1 MAQKYKVKVTVHYV
15 CELEVSD
22 ENWNVEALKAA
33 EGKLLMDSNTP
44 TEGAEADVIS
54 SMMAL
59 CTEEDNKDWG
69 CTIESIRKVGR
80 PYTPKPQKQPKY
92 KDIKRDPD
100 TVSLKVVNRNKL
112 ETSDL
117 YDVI

>member
-22 ENWNVEALKAA
+22 EDWNIEALKTV

-44 TEGAEADVIS
+44 TEGPDANAIS

-69 CTIESIRKVGR
+69 CTIENIRKVGR
-80 PYTPKPQKQPKY
+80 SYTPKIPEQPKC
-92 KDIKRDPD
+92 KSIKRDPN
-100 TVSLKVVNRNKL
+100 TVSLGVVNRDKL

>member
-1 MAQKYKVKVTVHYV
+1 MPQKYKVKVTVHYV

-22 ENWNVEALKAA
+22 EFWNIEAFKAA

-44 TEGAEADVIS
+44 TEGPEANAIS

-69 CTIESIRKVGR
+69 CTIESVRKFGR
-80 PYTPKPQKQPKY
+80 PYTPKTPKQQKY
-92 KDIKRDPD
+92 NGIKRDPD
-100 TVSLKVVNRNKL
+100 LVSLGDVNTSKL